1 MKTSWKNQNFTLI
14 ELLVVIAIIAIL
26 ASMLLP
32 ALAKARA
39 KARDISCI
47 NNLKQI
53 GLYMALY
60 VDNNNDQFP
69 KYAGN
74 DLNNKNCW
82 KQAYRWQD
90 ALYAI
95 SVGKTMEKF
104 GHWYT
109 DGFTNVEIHE
119 RASKPRGV
127 FACPAQRKLMPLDR
141 GGSYNGVCGHYAI
154 NGYISNYENTAD
166 WYVDRVALVI
176 TKVKDPS
183 GRMAV
188 CDMAVENNTSEDNIN
203 AVVEGRS
210 GQANDMTF
218 LRHNVGVNNLY
229 VDGHCDWRP
238 YLSIAE
244 NGNNATLAIPYW
256 RQDN

>member
-1 MKTSWKNQNFTLI
+1 MKNSRKSLNFTLI

-53 GLYMALY
+53 GIYMALY
-60 VDNNNDQFP
+60 VDTNNDQFP

-74 DLNNKNCW
+74 NLNSKQCW
-82 KQAYRWQD
+82 NQAYRWQD

-95 SVGKTMEKF
+95 SAGKAIEKF

-109 DGFTNVEIHE
+109 DGFTNTEIHARE
-119 RASKPRGV
+119 SKPRGV
-127 FACPAQRKLMPLDR
+127 FACPAQRKMMPLDQ
-141 GGSYNGVCGHYAI
+141 GTYKGVCGHYGI

-166 WYVDRVALVI
+166 WYVTRVALTI
-176 TKVKDPS
+176 TKVKEPS

-188 CDMAVENNTSEDNIN
+188 CDMASENASGVN
-203 AVVEGRS
+203 ASIETRS
-210 GQANDMTF
+210 GMANDMGY
-218 LRHNVGVNNLY
+218 LRHNAGLNNLY

-238 YLSIAE
+238 YLSIE
-244 NGNNATLAIPYW
+244 VNGNNASLAIPYW
-256 RQDN
+256 RQ